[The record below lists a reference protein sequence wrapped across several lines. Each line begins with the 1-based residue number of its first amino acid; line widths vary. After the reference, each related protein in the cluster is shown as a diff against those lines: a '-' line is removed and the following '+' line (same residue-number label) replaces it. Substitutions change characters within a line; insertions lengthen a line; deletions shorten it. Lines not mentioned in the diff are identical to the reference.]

1 MASRIDQALRLFSG
15 GFNCAQAVLG
25 PFVEIE
31 EDRGQLALKLASSF
45 GGGMRCGEVC
55 GAVTGALM
63 AIGSKE
69 GQYLVG
75 DQAAKEKCA
84 ELTLYFMEKYAQ
96 RKGTLLCR
104 EILGYDV
111 RDVEARER
119 FAGNKRQK
127 CEEAIRTAIVLL
139 EEMGVE

>member
-1 MASRIDQALRLFSG
+1 MASKTDEAFSLFSS

-31 EDRGQLALKLASSF
+31 EEGGRLALKLASSF

-63 AIGSKE
+63 AIGLKE
-69 GQYLVG
+69 GQHLAG
-75 DQAAKEKCA
+75 DQATKEKCA
-84 ELTLYFMEKYAQ
+84 ELTLYFMEEYAK

-111 RDVEARER
+111 RDLEARER
-119 FAGNKRQK
+119 FAGTKRQK
-127 CEEAIRTAIVLL
+127 CEKAIQMAIVLL
-139 EEMGVE
+139 EEMGV